1 MPLDQVHLGS
11 FVWIS
16 VTVPRCPI
24 QCRVIVFV
32 LQMSSREAHGRAR
45 YSRSRSRSPR
55 YSRRYS
61 RSRSRSESPRGSKGY
76 GGRRSYR
83 FPIQLARM
91 FYRRKEWELPM
102 RRRSQL
108 STKME
113 ERFRVSVNEMWFG
126 WEPNELGLL
135 ESLRVSMMQN
145 FYRIMSDQWFQI
157 YFVTTT
163 EILLLYGYWLP
174 SLSQS
179 LL

>member
-1 MPLDQVHLGS
+1 MNNCNSPLANFAVGDLLFIRFYVCDCSSLSNSQPVS
-11 FVWIS
+11 
-16 VTVPRCPI
+16 CN
-24 QCRVIVFV
+24 IVFV

-45 YSRSRSRSPR
+45 YSRSRSRSQR

-108 STKME
+108 GTKMG
-113 ERFRVSVNEMWFG
+113 ERFRVSVNEMWFA
-126 WEPNELGLL
+126 L
-135 ESLRVSMMQN
+135 SLISKAPLRADE
-145 FYRIMSDQWFQI
+145 FR
-157 YFVTTT
+157 
-163 EILLLYGYWLP
+163 
-174 SLSQS
+174 
-179 LL
+179 

>member
-108 STKME
+108 GTKMG
-113 ERFRVSVNEMWFG
+113 ERFRVSVNEMWFALSLISKAPLRADEYR
-126 WEPNELGLL
+126 WCKTFTGLWVTSDFKSIS
-135 ESLRVSMMQN
+135 SLPLRFF
-145 FYRIMSDQWFQI
+145 FYTAIGLF
-157 YFVTTT
+157 
-163 EILLLYGYWLP
+163 